1 MAKTLVVCIDGTGD
15 WVGKHQTNVA
25 RIFHSIVNKRYAY
38 YDGGVGTLADM
49 TQGNALKRK
58 WIQIKDLAT
67 ATSMQ
72 RNVCEAYRFI
82 VRNYEPGDHIVFF
95 GFSRGA
101 FACRLVGSLI
111 HSFGILRPEHE
122 NLIPYL
128 WQAVNNIKDIDE
140 YKASSEKI
148 KEFFSAACGEQPIDY
163 MGLFDT
169 VSSVGIFDRFRV
181 YPYTDYIPSVK
192 AIRHAM
198 SIHESRNAFM
208 EAPLDPA
215 KDKNGKLIQDLK
227 EVWFEGVHRDV
238 GGGASADPKFGCDT
252 ETATLQFVLGG
263 IPVLNGVPLGD
274 TGTLAV
280 VPSELRSEWGGDVYV
295 MAGLY
300 SMSILD
306 YSLRPRRRK
315 SGERLIAY
323 SGFFGPVYRLL
334 EWVPFLR
341 KSLPK
346 ETYYRTFWPNLKHFR
361 PIPKGAFV
369 WRDDKIEQVDP
380 TTPSAH
386 PDPVEFSADY
396 FQTGNRPFVGDSKPV
411 ADPVV
416 TDRTAYDPI
425 PAPHVKG
432 IKRGL
437 KLLGDGV
444 GVITGV
450 CLGFLWLRGG
460 LPLPKEIT
468 EKLHLPEVWTGTNL
482 FGLRVQV
489 WIWILFGLFLLYN
502 AFTQVLDRSLLG
514 RRMNAVALA
523 LWFFV
528 VLAVI
533 WQVPDKTNF
542 LIGCGL
548 GVPIIACSLFFSR
561 KWGIIRA
568 DRAVAALVVP
578 WLWIIFG
585 AWLLRTI
592 LSPGA
597 AWVCNALFK
606 NYEFWPFEGHKI
618 NQGAWIVTA
627 FGYLSAIHSIL
638 TDRSMKKQQPPPPR
652 ATGEAFSAATPP
664 EDTASPAVPA
674 MSTVAQEPVKVKPSA
689 RDREDPPE
697 EERVCDGG

>member
-25 RIFHSIVNKRYAY
+25 RIFNSIVNKQYVY

-82 VRNYEPGDHIVFF
+82 VRNYQPGDHIVFF

-140 YKASSEKI
+140 YKASSKKI
-148 KEFFSAACGEQPIDY
+148 KEFFSADCGPQPIDY

-192 AIRHAM
+192 SIRHAM
-198 SIHESRNAFM
+198 SINESRNAFM

-215 KDKNGKLIQDLK
+215 KDKNGNLIQDLK

-252 ETATLQFVLGG
+252 EIATLQFVLDG
-263 IPVLNGVPLGD
+263 IPKFNGTPLVDTGNLTVGD
-274 TGTLAV
+274 TGLK
-280 VPSELRSEWGGDVYV
+280 SKWGGDVYV

-300 SMSILD
+300 PMSILD
-306 YSLRPRRRK
+306 YSLRPRAQKGAQRA
-315 SGERLIAY
+315 IAF
-323 SGFFGPVYRLL
+323 SCFFGPVYRLL
-334 EWVPFLR
+334 ERVPFIR
-341 KSLPK
+341 QSLPK
-346 ETYYRTFWPNLKHFR
+346 ETYYRSFWPNLKHFR

-369 WRDDKIEQVDP
+369 WRNGEIQQVNP
-380 TTPSAH
+380 KTPSDH
-386 PDPVEFSADY
+386 PDPVEFSTDY
-396 FQTGNRPFVGDSKPV
+396 FQTGNRPYVGNSV
-411 ADPVV
+411 LAANPVV
-416 TDRTAYDPI
+416 TDRTTYDPI
-425 PAPHVKG
+425 PSPNVKG

-444 GVITGV
+444 GMITGV

-460 LPLPKEIT
+460 LPVASVDLPAVWQ
-468 EKLHLPEVWTGTNL
+468 EKNM
-482 FGLRVQV
+482 FGWPIQV

-502 AFTQVLDRSLLG
+502 AFTQVLDKTLVG

-523 LWFFV
+523 LWFFI

-568 DRAVAALVVP
+568 DRAVAVVVVP
-578 WLWIIFG
+578 WIAIIIG
-585 AWLLRTI
+585 AWLLRTV
-592 LSPGA
+592 LSPGI
-597 AWVCNALFK
+597 AWICDSLFK
-606 NYEFWPFEGHKI
+606 NYEFSPLKAHKI
-618 NQGAWIVTA
+618 NQGAWIVAA
-627 FGYLSAIHSIL
+627 FGYISGIHSIL
-638 TDRSMKKQQPPPPR
+638 TDRAMKKQ
-652 ATGEAFSAATPP
+652 
-664 EDTASPAVPA
+664 
-674 MSTVAQEPVKVKPSA
+674 
-689 RDREDPPE
+689 
-697 EERVCDGG
+697 